1 MENHSNA
8 VTAAGDA
15 AAVNSVLRIREER
28 RFARQTR
35 KDLQIGGTP
44 RTNLL
49 LVGTSEGIGIVLD
62 MLRLEH
68 REPTAQWQPGQP
80 LDLPSPGSAAT
91 LVLHD
96 VSSLT
101 SSDQAR
107 VLHWLDQAA
116 RQIRVVSTTAEPLW
130 PKVESGAFNDMLYYR
145 LNTVSVD
152 LRT

>member
-8 VTAAGDA
+8 VTAAGGT

-49 LVGTSEGIGIVLD
+49 LLGTSDGIGIVLE

-68 REPTAQWQPGQP
+68 REPILQWQPGQP
-80 LDLPSPGSAAT
+80 LELPLPGNAAT

-96 VSSLT
+96 VSALT
-101 SSDQAR
+101 SSDQDR
-107 VLHWLDQAA
+107 VLRWLDQAA
-116 RQIRVVSTTAEPLW
+116 RQVRVVSTAAEPLW
-130 PKVESGAFNDMLYYR
+130 PKVKSGAFNDMLYYR

>member
-1 MENHSNA
+1 MENHSNGA
-8 VTAAGDA
+8 TATGDA
-15 AAVNSVLRIREER
+15 PAVNSVLRIREER

-49 LVGTSEGIGIVLD
+49 LVGTSEGIGIVLE

-68 REPTAQWQPGQP
+68 REPTLQWEPGQP
-80 LDLPSPGSAAT
+80 LDLPTPGSAAT

-101 SSDQAR
+101 STDQAR

-116 RQIRVVSTTAEPLW
+116 RQTRVVSTTAEPLW
-130 PKVESGAFNDMLYYR
+130 PKVESGAFNDTLYYR
-145 LNTVSVD
+145 LNTVCVD
-152 LRT
+152 LRA

>member
-1 MENHSNA
+1 MENRSNA
-8 VTAAGDA
+8 IVASGSA

-49 LVGTSEGIGIVLD
+49 LLGADEGIGIVLE

-68 REPTAQWQPGQP
+68 REPILKWHPGQP
-80 LDLPSPGSAAT
+80 LELPSPGTAAT

-96 VSSLT
+96 VSELT
-101 SSDQAR
+101 STDQDR
-107 VLHWLDQAA
+107 LLRWLDKAA

-130 PKVESGAFNDMLYYR
+130 PSVETGVFSDMLYYR
-145 LNTVSVD
+145 LNTVCVD

>member
-1 MENHSNA
+1 MENQSNA
-8 VTAAGDA
+8 VAAAGGA
-15 AAVNSVLRIREER
+15 AAVNSVLQTREER

-35 KDLQIGGTP
+35 KDLEIGGTP

-49 LVGTSEGIGIVLD
+49 LLGTSDGIGIVLE

-68 REPTAQWQPGQP
+68 REPILQWHPGQP
-80 LDLPSPGSAAT
+80 LVLPSPGSAAT

-96 VSSLT
+96 VSELT
-101 SSDQAR
+101 STDQHR
-107 VLHWLDQAA
+107 VLRWLDQAA

-130 PKVESGAFNDMLYYR
+130 PSVETGAFNDMLYYR
-145 LNTVSVD
+145 LNTVCVD

>member
-1 MENHSNA
+1 MENQSNA
-8 VTAAGDA
+8 VAAAGRA

-49 LVGTSEGIGIVLD
+49 LLGTSDGIGIVLE

-68 REPTAQWQPGQP
+68 REPILQWQPGQP
-80 LDLPSPGSAAT
+80 LELPLPGSAAT

-96 VSSLT
+96 VSALT
-101 SSDQAR
+101 SSDQDR
-107 VLHWLDQAA
+107 VLRWLDQAA
-116 RQIRVVSTTAEPLW
+116 RQVRVVSTAAEPLW
-130 PKVESGAFNDMLYYR
+130 PKVKSGAFNDMLYYR